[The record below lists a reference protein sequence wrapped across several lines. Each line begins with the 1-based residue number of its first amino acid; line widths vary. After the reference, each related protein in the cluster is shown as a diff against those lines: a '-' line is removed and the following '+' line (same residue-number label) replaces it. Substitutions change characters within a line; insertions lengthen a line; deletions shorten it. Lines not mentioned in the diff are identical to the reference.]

1 MLKNYRSLLII
12 APYVSGCSECKKT
25 FRQYLSDLLGSSYL
39 PKQKFKEEH
48 LGNLENTG
56 ARFIALTISSGY
68 QYLKT
73 GIAGIQFINKICVR
87 LAILEGFLLLDRPR
101 RLNKQAMK

>member
-39 PKQKFKEEH
+39 PKRKFKEEH
-48 LGNLENTG
+48 MGKLEDTG
-56 ARFIALTISSGY
+56 ARFIALIISTRY
-68 QYLKT
+68 QYLKI
-73 GIAGIQFINKICVR
+73 GIAGIQFINKIRVGR
-87 LAILEGFLLLDRPR
+87 LYWK
-101 RLNKQAMK
+101 NST